1 MAARIAVRQDSGDDV
16 LDSGFIVDMTA
27 RIKEENCRDFEL
39 SSNDPFL
46 PNLHQIGNSLDDI
59 ANHLTPR
66 GGVSFYPRNMRKN
79 PSELVKNLCS
89 RIEKNYGS
97 DQQSLV
103 YLANSLSVTINI
115 PVHKVPREVVCDVCI
130 VSQSA
135 PVVVVTLVKK
145 YPEAL
150 DLVEYN
156 LLITKGLVSQ
166 VRNFTDEHFSAMYGV
181 LQESD
186 VVSDAS
192 FQDAI
197 ERIKSSSSS
206 FCIPDS
212 LSMNEDKFRNILKAL
227 AASIAVSKAVQATK
241 SSSTEA
247 TDGANFEDEDL
258 WFLTKEQFVLLTE
271 NIDTSGMVVVWASQH
286 TGSSTLLMEVASRL
300 QQSGNTLLV
309 SGSEV
314 VCKSARNKRVCY
326 RVLSS
331 KDFRQLRAD
340 TGGML
345 AEFEHIVA
353 EDVPEAMLHNARK
366 SHVWLCLK
374 LKEKTPKASA
384 QPPRAPVFD
393 TRNGASVSKPGPAA
407 TVRGKDPAHI
417 TTISF
422 DLPVDSMDPWVYD
435 FTVVTANNKKII
447 VAIDKPNCRIK
458 GFCRENGEVQTSYLS
473 VDKDTTGITNIDD
486 KVALTVPK
494 SRLIRFIEVLPEFV
508 PVSIIHTQRRY
519 YDIAT
524 LAFEKMAVS
533 APHDGL
539 PCVDIIDY
547 SGNILKSIATDN
559 EGQNFFS
566 HPLTVQAIF
575 PNKILVYDK
584 QNGAIVCVSE
594 RGQLLFRYIQEKR
607 LENPCGMTVTPAGDI
622 LVADSR
628 QCLVVH
634 LSQEGKLVRNILTR
648 RDIVFPYRL
657 CCDDTGLLYVASHY
671 KEVRLFEFK

>member
-1 MAARIAVRQDSGDDV
+1 
-16 LDSGFIVDMTA
+16 MTA
-27 RIKEENCRDFEL
+27 RVKEENCRDFDL
-39 SSNDPFL
+39 PSNDPFL
-46 PNLHQIGNSLDDI
+46 PNLHQIGKSLDDI
-59 ANHLTPR
+59 ASHLTPK
-66 GGVSFYPRNMRKN
+66 GGVSFYPRNMRRN

-89 RIEKNYGS
+89 RIEESYGS

-115 PVHKVPREVVCDVCI
+115 PVHKVPCEVVCDVCI

-135 PVVVVTLVKK
+135 PVVVVTLVKQ

-150 DLVEYN
+150 MEYN
-156 LLITKGLVSQ
+156 LLITKGLVSR
-166 VRNFTDEHFSAMYGV
+166 VRNFTDEHFSALYGV

-212 LSMNEDKFRNILKAL
+212 LSMNDDKFRNILKAL
-227 AASIAVSKAVQATK
+227 AASIALSKAVQATK

-247 TDGANFEDEDL
+247 VDEANFEDEQDL
-258 WFLTKEQFVLLTE
+258 WFLTKDQFVLLTE

-314 VCKSARNKRVCY
+314 VCKSARSNQVCH

-331 KDFRQLRAD
+331 TDFLQLQAD
-340 TGGML
+340 TGGVL
-345 AEFEHIVA
+345 ADLEHIVA
-353 EDVPEAMLHNARK
+353 EDVPEAMLHDARK
-366 SHVWLCLK
+366 CHVWLCLK
-374 LKEKTPKASA
+374 VKESTTPKVSA
-384 QPPRAPVFD
+384 PLPRAPVYVS
-393 TRNGASVSKPGPAA
+393 TNGATPSRPGPAA
-407 TVRGKDPAHI
+407 TVAGKDPVHI
-417 TTISF
+417 ITINF
-422 DLPVDSMDPWVYD
+422 DLPVDSMDAWVYD
-435 FTVVTANNKKII
+435 FTVVTASNKKII

-458 GFCRENGEVQTSYLS
+458 GFRREDGEIQTSYLS
-473 VDKDTTGITNIDD
+473 MDKDTTGITNIDD
-486 KVALTVPK
+486 RVALTVPK
-494 SRLIRFIEVLPEFV
+494 SRLIRVIEVLPDLH
-508 PVSIIHTQRRY
+508 PHSIIHTQRRY

-524 LAFEKMAVS
+524 LGFQKMAVS
-533 APHDGL
+533 APLDGR

-547 SGNILKSIATDN
+547 SGNILKSIATDT
-559 EGQNFFS
+559 EGQNLFN
-566 HPLTVQAIF
+566 HPLTVQTIF

-628 QCLVVH
+628 QQLVVH
-634 LSQEGKLVRNILTR
+634 LSEEGKFVRNILTR

-657 CCDDTGLLYVASHY
+657 CCDDTGVLYAASHY